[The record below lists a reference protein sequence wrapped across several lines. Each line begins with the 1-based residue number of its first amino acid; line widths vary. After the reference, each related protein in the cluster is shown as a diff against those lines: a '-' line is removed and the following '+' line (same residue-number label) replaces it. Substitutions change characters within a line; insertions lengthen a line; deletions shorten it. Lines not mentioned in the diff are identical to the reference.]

1 MRALSASEIL
11 NMKKDTIPFTGTWE
25 EAFGNP
31 EWVGPWIVWGN
42 SGDGKTSF
50 LMQLCKELSRWR
62 KVGYNSLEQKASKT
76 MQDTIREYN
85 MQQCKRGRFQLIPGE
100 SIDELSARLFK
111 PKSPDVI
118 VIDSF
123 QYTQMG
129 YRDYIAF
136 KEKHPDKLII
146 FVSHADGTQPDGRA
160 ARKVKYDAELKIRV
174 EGFRAFSQGRT
185 KGSRGY
191 FTVWEEGAKEYGW
204 TD

>member
-1 MRALSASEIL
+1 
-11 NMKKDTIPFTGTWE
+11 MKKDRIPFTGAWE
-25 EAFGNP
+25 EAFGRP
-31 EWVGPWIVWGN
+31 EWVGVWIVWGN

-50 LMQLCKELSRWR
+50 LMQLCKELSKWK
-62 KVGYNSLEQKASKT
+62 KVAYNSLEQKSSGT
-76 MQDTIREYN
+76 MQDTFRECN
-85 MQQCKRGRFQLIPGE
+85 MQQCKRGRFHLIAGE
-100 SIDELSARLFK
+100 NMTQTSERLLK
-111 PKSPDVI
+111 RKSPDVL

-123 QYTQMG
+123 QYTQMS
-129 YRDYIAF
+129 YKDYIDF
-136 KEKHPDKLII
+136 KEKHPNKLII

-160 ARKVKYDAELKIRV
+160 AKKVKYDAELKIRV